1 MYVLNRYLVFIFLFL
16 YEKVAVTT
24 GEVVADSR
32 LLDGTDT
39 FGNETMILRREE
51 SEIIANAE
59 HDDGNIDISTR
70 NHSVKKGSKKQGKA
84 GTMRFCCAQIG
95 KFLLTLRS
103 LLVCSI

>member
-1 MYVLNRYLVFIFLFL
+1 MFVLNRYLVLIFLFL

-39 FGNETMILRREE
+39 LGNETMI
-51 SEIIANAE
+51 
-59 HDDGNIDISTR
+59 DISTQ
-70 NHSVKKGSKKQGKA
+70 NHSVKKGSKKQGKR